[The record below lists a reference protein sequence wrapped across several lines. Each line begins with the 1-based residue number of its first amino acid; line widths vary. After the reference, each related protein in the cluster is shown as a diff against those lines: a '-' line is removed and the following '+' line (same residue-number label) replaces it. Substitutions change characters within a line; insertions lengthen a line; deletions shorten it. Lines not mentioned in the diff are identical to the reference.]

1 MEETTARSATNP
13 VAQCIWNYK
22 DEAEYARRNRYI
34 QNRMNFEAFHLR
46 QDYSHKKRGQS
57 KEFLPKQ
64 PMAVEQLASFLQQG
78 LMDFG
83 EWFEIEPQPGVN
95 PDKLK
100 ILPEEIK
107 HLLARQ
113 LELNKF
119 PNFFNDGIKLGLLGS
134 LMIFKVGGRSVKK
147 TEYESRT
154 SSAFGIFSKKKEL
167 FKKER
172 DVWQLDL
179 NLVRQEDY
187 FPDPNI
193 NPGGRKLY
201 EMQRIEMDW
210 HELYELAKANPKDFD
225 MDAVMAAPRSEDDLQ
240 KAKKA
245 RETGQ
250 NVTYSL
256 YRRRV
261 TIFECW
267 GTLVERYSGKI
278 IEKDCVCAIDYNSNV
293 IMPPRKN
300 PYWHGESP
308 FVTSPIIRV
317 PLSVWHKALM
327 DATTRLNNAENE
339 LFNLNLDASMMEV
352 HGIKQLHTAWLENP
366 GQVQNGIPPGET
378 LLVNSQC
385 PPGAKV
391 LERVDTSS
399 LTPQALNMMQVVNR
413 ELQESALTND
423 TRVGATPQRQV
434 KATEIVAS
442 NQALTGIMN
451 GIVKVIEEE
460 AVAPLLDKCWM
471 VMAQHMNDLDSDE
484 MKALLGEDRARII
497 SSMSPEDVFAETAK
511 KHDYKVFGLSMT
523 LNKIQDFRKIQSL
536 LQSIGASPQMMQ
548 EFMRKYSMTK
558 LLGEIIKSLD
568 IDEEKISMDP
578 EEKAQHEKEAALAMQ
593 QQQMQMQAKGGGN
606 TQGGQGTNPQSQIPQ
621 ASAST
626 HGDAMAAVRGMNN
639 IGMTKPA

>member
-1 MEETTARSATNP
+1 MEETTARAAPNP
-13 VAQCIWNYK
+13 IAQCLWNYK
-22 DEAEYARRNRYI
+22 EEAEYARRNRYI
-34 QNRMNFEAFHLR
+34 QNRQNFEAFHLR

-83 EWFEIEPQPGVN
+83 EWFSIEPRPGVDK
-95 PDKLK
+95 DKLK
-100 ILPEEIK
+100 IKPEEIK

-113 LELNKF
+113 LDLNKF
-119 PNFFNDGIKLGLLGS
+119 PNYFNDAIKMALLGS
-134 LMIFKVGGRSVKK
+134 LMVLKVGGRKNKK
-147 TEYESRT
+147 AEYESR
-154 SSAFGIFSKKKEL
+154 SVGIFTKEKEL
-167 FKKER
+167 VRKEK

-193 NPGGRKLY
+193 NPSGKKLY

-210 HELYELAKANPKDFD
+210 HELYALAKANPKWFD

-261 TIFECW
+261 TLFECW
-267 GTLVERYSGKI
+267 GTLVERYSGEVI
-278 IEKDCVCAIDYNSNV
+278 MENCVTAIDYNGNV
-293 IMPPRKN
+293 VMPPRKN
-300 PYWHGESP
+300 PNWHNDSP

-391 LERVDTSS
+391 LERVDTSA
-399 LTPQALNMMQVVNR
+399 LTPEAINMMNIVNK

-423 TRVGATPQRQV
+423 TRVGAMSQRQV

-460 AVAPLLDKCWM
+460 AVAPLLEKS
-471 VMAQHMNDLDSDE
+471 VMTMCQNMNDLDSDE
-484 MKALLGEDRARII
+484 IKALIGEDRAREI
-497 SSMSPEDVFAETAK
+497 SKMAPEDIFAEIAG
-511 KHDYKVFGLSMT
+511 KHTFKVFGLSMT

-568 IDEEKISMDP
+568 IDEDKIVMDP
-578 EEKAQHEKEAALAMQ
+578 QEKAEHEKEAQAAMQ
-593 QQQMQMQAKGGGN
+593 QQQAEMQAKQGGN

-626 HGDAMAAVRGMNN
+626 GGNAMAAMRGMNN
-639 IGMTKPA
+639 IGMTNPK